1 MSSGFS
7 RGASRYRGVTR
18 HHQHGRWEA
27 RIGRVLGN
35 KYLYLGTFST
45 EEEAAKAY
53 DIAAIKYRGPKAVT
67 NFNITDYD
75 TESIQA
81 DTDGGVGSKAPT
93 TAATQAL
100 RVSTRASKRVMA
112 SPPAASEDKQYT
124 VAHST
129 VGVANPPMSTS
140 FVPLV
145 RRVDGAGACTAHRM
159 QSLNVHSHGTRPI
172 MVGRA
177 EMPNS
182 ERFLPCRYSNHDPT
196 AVRRCCGARAQR
208 HRAWLRRTA
217 GG

>member
-100 RVSTRASKRVMA
+100 RVSTRAASASWRRPRRRARTSNTPSPTQLSVWPTPRCPRRSSPWFVVWMA
-112 SPPAASEDKQYT
+112 REPA
-124 VAHST
+124 
-129 VGVANPPMSTS
+129 
-140 FVPLV
+140 L
-145 RRVDGAGACTAHRM
+145 
-159 QSLNVHSHGTRPI
+159 
-172 MVGRA
+172 
-177 EMPNS
+177 
-182 ERFLPCRYSNHDPT
+182 
-196 AVRRCCGARAQR
+196 
-208 HRAWLRRTA
+208 RTA
-217 GG
+217 CSLSTYTATVCDP